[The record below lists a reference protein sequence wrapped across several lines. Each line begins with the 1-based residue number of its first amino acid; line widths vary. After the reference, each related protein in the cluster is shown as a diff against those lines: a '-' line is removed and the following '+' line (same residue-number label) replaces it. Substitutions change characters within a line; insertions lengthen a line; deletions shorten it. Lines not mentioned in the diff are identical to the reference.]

1 MPRRTINN
9 LSPIS
14 LGNGEQAQFQ
24 ATKSGAL
31 RTNAA
36 DSDVYTVTFSL
47 DTSAYASADLVADT
61 QAVSTTA
68 FDQQGGCMTLDSV
81 TLLDEDD
88 QGVALYLVFI
98 SDSTSLGTENAAPS
112 ISDANA
118 RKILG
123 VVPIATGDYLDIGG
137 SKIASVRNIGLTM
150 KAASGS
156 QALYVAIVNGA
167 GTPTYT
173 ASGLQAQLAFRQA

>member
-1 MPRRTINN
+1 MRRYLYNDT
-9 LSPIS
+9 
-14 LGNGEQAQFQ
+14 AQSFGAGDQMQPQ
-24 ATKSGAL
+24 ATKSGAM
-31 RTNAA
+31 RTSGA
-36 DSDVYTVTFSL
+36 DSKVLDVTFTL

-68 FDQQGGCMTLDSV
+68 FDQKGGCMILDSI
-81 TLLDEDD
+81 TMLDEDD
-88 QGVALYLVFI
+88 QKVALYAVFLE
-98 SDSTSLGTENAAPS
+98 DSTSMGTENAAPS

-123 VVPIATGDYLDIGG
+123 VVPIASGDWLDIGG
-137 SKIASVRNIGLTM
+137 SGIASVRNIGLPL

-156 QALYVAIVNGA
+156 QALYVALVNAA

-173 ASGLQAQLAFRQA
+173 ANGLRAKFGFRQA